1 MKKTTD
7 QQAAANPEISVWV
20 RANAGTGK
28 TRVLTDRVLRLLLGG
43 TAPSR
48 ILCLTFTKAAAAEMA
63 KRIYDELGD
72 WARMGDGELA
82 EALLH
87 LRETPAVASDLDEAR
102 RLFASALDV
111 PGGLKIQTIH
121 GFCESLLARFPV
133 EAGVAPHFTVMD
145 ERTAAELL
153 QDAREA
159 VFIEAGKAK
168 DSDLA
173 QALEGVTGHVSESN
187 FAGVLDALVH
197 ERSKLNRALHRHGGP
212 EGLVRAVRERLSLK
226 SDEDEAMIL
235 EKASKDRAFDR
246 KALNKA
252 ACALAEGS
260 VRDRARAEKIQ
271 AWLVAP
277 KTRAAGF
284 DAYLEAFFTG
294 AGAGDRFQKLAHG
307 ESLKRCPE
315 AAGILEAEAT
325 RLEAVRERRQAA
337 IVAEA
342 TAALLRLGDALL
354 KAYET
359 LKNKAALLDYD
370 DLILEARRLL
380 EREGI
385 APWVLFKLDGGIDH
399 ILVDEAQDTNPDQ
412 WQVIAKLA
420 SEFFTGEG
428 AREVLRTV
436 FAVGD
441 VKQSIFSFQRA
452 DPAAFGAMRA
462 HFASRVQ
469 AAAEKWRDVPLEFSF
484 RSAPAI
490 LKAVDRTF
498 AETAARDG
506 LAGSG
511 EKIEHGAARTNQAGL
526 VEIWPTE
533 APGEPVE
540 VKPWTLPLKQGH
552 ADAPERRLAIRIAR
566 QIRKWLDEGER
577 LQSRDRAIRP
587 GDVLVLVRRRGRF
600 FEELVRTLK
609 LHDVPV
615 AGTDRMVL
623 TDQLVV
629 RDLIA
634 FGRFVLLPEDDLTLA
649 TVLKSPLIGLD
660 EEVLFELAYG
670 RPGFLWEA
678 LSARSSEREDFS
690 AAFDLLSHWLARADY
705 VPPFEFYASLLSP
718 GGGRERLIAR
728 LGREVNDPIDEFLNL
743 ALDYEK
749 IHAPSMEGFL
759 HWIEAGGTEVKRD
772 LEQGRDEVRVM
783 TVHGAKGLQAP
794 IVFLPDT
801 CQVPKE
807 DADLLWLG
815 DKEEIA
821 LWPPRRVHEESVT
834 RTAREAQR
842 RLRDQE
848 YRRLLYV
855 ALTRAEDRLYVAG
868 WEPRHKGCWYDH
880 VRQGLEGI
888 AKSVTL
894 DMGGEGLRFEEAQKA
909 PPDQVSPLSPL
920 VSEENALPAWARA
933 PAPPEPLTSRMLRP
947 SKLEAGEPAVRSPAG
962 QDSGARFHRGRIVH
976 RLLQFLPELAP
987 AERPNAARRYLS
999 EKRHALK
1006 KDDQQMMAN
1015 EVLAIL
1021 EEGAFAPLFGP
1032 GSRAEVPI
1040 IGEING
1046 QAIAGQVDRLLVTEE
1061 TVLVVDYKTQ
1071 FEPPATPEETPEIY
1085 LRQMAAY
1092 MSLLSKIFPERETQA
1107 ALLWTDG
1114 PNLMPL
1120 KKEFLR
1126 PYAP

>member
-28 TRVLTDRVLRLLLGG
+28 TRVLTDRVLRLLLDG

-63 KRIYDELGD
+63 TRLYAELGA
-72 WARMGDGELA
+72 WARMEDKELA
-82 EALLH
+82 KALLR
-87 LRETPAVASDLDEAR
+87 LRGKTANDTDLDAAH
-102 RLFASALDV
+102 RLFARALDV

-121 GFCESLLARFPV
+121 SFCESLLARFPV
-133 EAGVAPHFTVMD
+133 EAGIAPHFTVMD

-153 QDAREA
+153 QNAREA
-159 VFIEAGKAK
+159 LFIETNEVK
-168 DSDLA
+168 DSDLT
-173 QALEGVTGHVSESN
+173 QALEVVTSYVSESN
-187 FAGVLDALVH
+187 FAGVLDVFVH
-197 ERSKLNRALHRHGGP
+197 ERSKFHRAFHRYGGL
-212 EGLVRAVRERLSLK
+212 EGLIRAVRECLDLRP
-226 SDEDEAMIL
+226 DEDEAMIL
-235 EKASKDRAFDR
+235 DQASKDQAFDR
-246 KALNKA
+246 KALEKVVN
-252 ACALAEGS
+252 ALAEGG
-260 VRDRARAEKIQ
+260 VRDRARAEKILN
-271 AWLVAP
+271 WLVVP
-277 KTRAAGF
+277 KTRVTSF
-284 DAYLEAFFTG
+284 DSYLEAFFTDSG
-294 AGAGDRFQKLAHG
+294 AGGRFQKLAYG
-307 ESLKRCPE
+307 ETLKVCPDATE
-315 AAGILEAEAT
+315 ILMAEAT
-325 RLEAVRERRQAA
+325 RLETIREKRQAI

-342 TAALLRLGDALL
+342 TGALLRLGGALL
-354 KAYET
+354 KAYEM

-412 WQVIAKLA
+412 WQVIVKIA
-420 SEFFTGEG
+420 SEFFTGAG
-428 AREVLRTV
+428 TKDMYRTI

-452 DPAAFGAMRA
+452 DPAAFEAMRE

-484 RSAPAI
+484 RAAPAI
-490 LKAVDRTF
+490 LKVVDRIF
-498 AETAARDG
+498 AETAAHDG
-506 LAGSG
+506 LAGPD
-511 EKIEHGAARTNQAGL
+511 EKIEHGAMRTNQGGL

-533 APGEPVE
+533 APVDPIE
-540 VKPWTLPLKQGH
+540 VKPWTLPLKQDH

-577 LQSRDRAIRP
+577 LPSRDRTIRP
-587 GDVLVLVRRRGRF
+587 GDILVLVRRRGYF

-623 TDQLVV
+623 TDQLAV

-634 FGRFVLLPEDDLTLA
+634 FGQFVLLPEDDLTLA
-649 TVLKSPLIGLD
+649 TVLKSPLIGLGED
-660 EEVLFELAYG
+660 ALFELAYG
-670 RPGFLWEA
+670 RRGSLWEA
-678 LSARSSEREDFS
+678 LSTCSKKREDFFS
-690 AAFDLLSHWLARADY
+690 AFDILSHWLARTDY
-705 VPPFEFYASLLSP
+705 VPPFEFYALLLGP

-749 IHAPSMEGFL
+749 IHAPSMQGFL

-783 TVHGAKGLQAP
+783 TVHGAKGLEAP

-801 CQVPKE
+801 CQMPKK
-807 DADLLWLG
+807 DTALLWLG
-815 DKEEIA
+815 DEEEIA
-821 LWPPRRVHEESVT
+821 LWPPRRIHEESVT
-834 RTAREAQR
+834 RAARETQR
-842 RLRDQE
+842 VLRDQE

-855 ALTRAEDRLYVAG
+855 ALTRAEDRLYISG

-888 AKSVTL
+888 ARPVTL
-894 DMGGEGLRFEEAQKA
+894 DTGGKGLRYEEEQKA

-920 VSEENALPAWARA
+920 VSKADVLPAWAHH
-933 PAPPEPLTSRMLRP
+933 PAPPEPLTSRVLTP
-947 SKLEAGEPAVRSPAG
+947 SKLEGNAPVILSPMG
-962 QDSGARFHRGRIVH
+962 QDSGASFHRGRIIH
-976 RLLQFLPELAP
+976 RLLQYLPELAP
-987 AERPNAARRYLS
+987 AERPSACRRYLA
-999 EKRHALK
+999 EKRHTLK
-1006 KDDQQMMAN
+1006 QDDQEVMAK

-1021 EEGAFAPLFGP
+1021 ETGAFAPLFGP

-1040 IGEING
+1040 TGEING
-1046 QAIAGQVDRLLVTEE
+1046 QAIAGQVDRLLITEE

-1071 FEPPATPEETPEIY
+1071 REPPDTPEATPEIY

-1092 MSLLSKIFPERETQA
+1092 VSLLSKIFPERETRA

-1120 KKEFLR
+1120 KEEFLR
-1126 PYAP
+1126 PYVP